1 MRADGR
7 GGRGIGHQLDDNSG
21 CLAVL
26 LFPMSRLLL
35 ILTLLAAAIP
45 AAAAAQTPV
54 EQPVAVTGAADSVT
68 ETSANLNGSVDPNGT
83 ATTYHFEYGTSA
95 GYGLVTPEADAG
107 SGTDPVA
114 VKAPITGLTRNTTY
128 HYRLVATNGTLPVF
142 GADRTFR
149 TATGPVPPRVKATGS
164 RQVESRSALLITQ
177 VDPNALATTVRF
189 EYGRS
194 TGYGSH
200 TAPIDAGSTDG
211 YKPFSTAIDGLRPHT
226 RYHFRAVATNA
237 AGTTRS
243 LDRSF
248 VTAREPSGISLA
260 LAPNKV
266 TWGQDL
272 TVIGRIRGVAVGGTG
287 VALER
292 QSFPFQSGFSE
303 VARKT
308 AKSDGTFQFNVS
320 SLFQTTHYR
329 VVTLTNNQ
337 VASRI
342 YTASSVVKV
351 HAGGRSLGRRRAR
364 IKGAIWPRVP
374 SGRVQ
379 LKKRSPRGSW
389 VVVKRSKAKALDA
402 NRSRYAFTVKRTR
415 KRGLYRVTVI
425 PNDGGAHVAGR
436 SKQVKVK
443 KKPKR

>member
-1 MRADGR
+1 
-7 GGRGIGHQLDDNSG
+7 
-21 CLAVL
+21 
-26 LFPMSRLLL
+26 MSRLLV
-35 ILTLLAAAIP
+35 ILTLLAAAFP
-45 AAAAAQTPV
+45 AAAGAQTPA
-54 EQPVAVTGAADSVT
+54 EPPVAVTGAADSLT
-68 ETSANLNGSVDPNGT
+68 ETTANLNGSVDPNGT

-107 SGTDPVA
+107 AGTDPAA
-114 VKAPITGLTRNTTY
+114 VQAPITGLTRNTTY
-128 HYRLVATNGTLPVF
+128 HYRLVATQGTVPVF

-164 RQVESRSALLITQ
+164 REVQLAQRAADHPGRPQRAGDDRALRVRPLDRLRLPHRHHRRRQRPTATSRS
-177 VDPNALATTVRF
+177 RW
-189 EYGRS
+189 RS
-194 TGYGSH
+194 TG
-200 TAPIDAGSTDG
+200 
-211 YKPFSTAIDGLRPHT
+211 LRPNT

-248 VTAREPSGISLA
+248 VTTREPTGISVA
-260 LAPNKV
+260 LAPSKV

-272 TVIGRIRGVAVGGTG
+272 TVIGRIRGIAVGGTG

-329 VVTLTNNQ
+329 VVTLTKTP
-337 VASRI
+337 VASRV
-342 YTASSVVKV
+342 YTASSAVKV
-351 HAGGRSLGRRRAR
+351 HATGSSLGRRRAR

-374 SGRVQ
+374 NGRVQ
-379 LKKRSPRGSW
+379 LKKRSPRGAGW
-389 VVVKRSKAKALDA
+389 RSSGRRQRPSAPTARA
-402 NRSRYAFTVKRTR
+402 TPSPSSAPASGACTASPCCRPTAARTWPGARSRCA
-415 KRGLYRVTVI
+415 
-425 PNDGGAHVAGR
+425 
-436 SKQVKVK
+436 
-443 KKPKR
+443 

>member
-1 MRADGR
+1 
-7 GGRGIGHQLDDNSG
+7 
-21 CLAVL
+21 
-26 LFPMSRLLL
+26 MSRLLV
-35 ILTLLAAAIP
+35 ILTLLAAAFP
-45 AAAAAQTPV
+45 AAAGAQTPA
-54 EQPVAVTGAADSVT
+54 EPPVAVTGAADSLT
-68 ETSANLNGSVDPNGT
+68 ETTANLNGSVDPNGT

-107 SGTDPVA
+107 AGTDPAA
-114 VKAPITGLTRNTTY
+114 VQAPITGLTRNTTY
-128 HYRLVATNGTLPVF
+128 HYRLVATQGTVPVF

-164 RQVESRSALLITQ
+164 REVQSRSALLITQ
-177 VDPNALATTVRF
+177 VDPNAQATTVRF

-200 TAPIDAGSTDG
+200 TATIDAGKTDG
-211 YKPFSTAIDGLRPHT
+211 YKPFSMAIDRLRPNT

-248 VTAREPSGISLA
+248 VTTREPTGISVA
-260 LAPNKV
+260 LAPSKV

-308 AKSDGTFQFNVS
+308 AKSDGTFQFNVN

-329 VVTLTNNQ
+329 VVTLTKTP
-337 VASRI
+337 VASRV
-342 YTASSVVKV
+342 YTASSAVKV
-351 HAGGRSLGRRRAR
+351 HATGSSLGRRRAR

-374 SGRVQ
+374 NGRVQ
-379 LKKRSPRGSW
+379 LKKRSPRGGW
-389 VVVKRSKAKALDA
+389 VAVKRAKAKAFDA
-402 NRSRYAFTVKRTR
+402 NRSRYSFTVKRTR
-415 KRGLYRVTVI
+415 KRGLYRVTVL
-425 PNDGGAHVAGR
+425 PTDGGAHVAGR
-436 SKQVKVK
+436 SKQVRVK
-443 KKPKR
+443 KLPKKMR